1 MINVQGETW
10 PSSKPHGDVGY
21 KANMQRREVARYMVS
36 FLFDGT
42 AYGLP
47 AALTPL
53 VSERTVSEQ
62 ELLEPE
68 SGGWRGWGGATT
80 SGNTAGENAD
90 DHQDISDVGSHGL
103 PDRNL
108 RSKKI
113 FPSVSSAVAVG
124 GVRRRWV
131 VSAGEE
137 RGGVSQL
144 SPSAPS
150 SEGEQWRG
158 LGFSLKEKLQ
168 EGRVALCALT
178 LPRKGEPYT
187 GPPAPTIG
195 LCPRDLDPFE
205 TLRALNKRERKREK
219 RKAPAL
225 SPGKA
230 W

>member
-1 MINVQGETW
+1 MG
-10 PSSKPHGDVGY
+10 GGGG
-21 KANMQRREVARYMVS
+21 
-36 FLFDGT
+36 GT
-42 AYGLP
+42 
-47 AALTPL
+47 
-53 VSERTVSEQ
+53 
-62 ELLEPE
+62 
-68 SGGWRGWGGATT
+68 TT
-80 SGNTAGENAD
+80 SRNTAGENAD
-90 DHQDISDVGSHGL
+90 GHQDISDAGSHGL

-168 EGRVALCALT
+168 EGRVALCA
-178 LPRKGEPYT
+178 
-187 GPPAPTIG
+187 
-195 LCPRDLDPFE
+195 
-205 TLRALNKRERKREK
+205 
-219 RKAPAL
+219 
-225 SPGKA
+225 
-230 W
+230 

>member
-1 MINVQGETW
+1 M
-10 PSSKPHGDVGY
+10 
-21 KANMQRREVARYMVS
+21 R
-36 FLFDGT
+36 
-42 AYGLP
+42 LP
-47 AALTPL
+47 AALTLL
-53 VSERTVSEQ
+53 VSQRTVSEQ

-68 SGGWRGWGGATT
+68 SGGWGGGTTT
-80 SGNTAGENAD
+80 SRNTAGENAD
-90 DHQDISDVGSHGL
+90 GHQDISDAGSHGL

-168 EGRVALCALT
+168 EGRVALCA
-178 LPRKGEPYT
+178 
-187 GPPAPTIG
+187 
-195 LCPRDLDPFE
+195 
-205 TLRALNKRERKREK
+205 
-219 RKAPAL
+219 
-225 SPGKA
+225 
-230 W
+230 